1 MAEDMKQNQ
10 DYQLV
15 MKFLQLIKP
24 GDMDEDSANQLMMIG
39 QRIQNGGI
47 LSDKEREMFRSVVGA
62 MPMEGEM
69 QMSYEVDGRMEAM
82 TPSQMQAARDSGEI
96 TPMGAMTDAQKRMM
110 QEEAFQRMIMEQ
122 NEMQQRAMDQ
132 RMMDDINAGS
142 AAPMTSPRPMARP
155 MRQEAIMAE
164 VNVENMEE
172 NADLFME
179 KMGFPHDADGLEMT
193 DEQLVNFLMLC
204 YQEKYGMHDEE
215 YEEDCDCDHGD
226 EDCDCGHHE
235 MMMPDDGIKVK
246 VMRVG
251 DGGSV
256 HEMMNEI
263 LGGY

>member
-1 MAEDMKQNQ
+1 MPEVKANP

-15 MKFLQLIKP
+15 MNFLKLIQP
-24 GDMDEDSANQLMMIG
+24 GDMDEQSANQLMMIG
-39 QRIQNGGI
+39 QRIQNGGS
-47 LSDKEREMFRSVVGA
+47 LSDKEREMFQSVVGA
-62 MPMEGEM
+62 MPMGGETPAPM
-69 QMSYEVDGRMEAM
+69 PEQAM
-82 TPSQMQAARDSGEI
+82 PNTG
-96 TPMGAMTDAQKRMM
+96 MTDAQKRMAEEEAYFKRLREEQEQMYNMSQQAM
-110 QEEAFQRMIMEQ
+110 QEQ
-122 NEMQQRAMDQ
+122 MQ
-132 RMMDDINAGS
+132 S

-172 NADLFME
+172 NAGLFME
-179 KMGFPHDADGLEMT
+179 KMGFPHDAAGLEMT

-204 YQEKYGMHDEE
+204 YQEKYGMHEEE

>member
-1 MAEDMKQNQ
+1 MPEVKENP

-15 MKFLQLIKP
+15 MNFLKLIQP
-24 GDMDEDSANQLMMIG
+24 GDMDEQSANQLMMIG
-39 QRIQNGGI
+39 QRIQNGGS
-47 LSDKEREMFRSVVGA
+47 LSDKEREMFQSVVGA
-62 MPMEGEM
+62 MPEM

-82 TPSQMQAARDSGEI
+82 TPSQMEAARASGEI
-96 TPMGAMTDAQKRMM
+96 TPNTGMTDAQKRMAEEEAYFKRLREEQEQMYNMSQQAM
-110 QEEAFQRMIMEQ
+110 QEQ
-122 NEMQQRAMDQ
+122 MQ
-132 RMMDDINAGS
+132 S

-172 NADLFME
+172 NAGLFME
-179 KMGFPHDADGLEMT
+179 KMGFPHDAAGLEMT

-204 YQEKYGMHDEE
+204 YQEKYGMHEEE

>member
-1 MAEDMKQNQ
+1 MPEVKENP

-15 MKFLQLIKP
+15 MNFLKLIRP
-24 GDMDEDSANQLMMIG
+24 GDMDEQSANQLMMIG
-39 QRIQNGGI
+39 QRIQNGGS
-47 LSDKEREMFRSVVGA
+47 LSDKEREMFQSVVGA
-62 MPMEGEM
+62 MPMGGETPAPM
-69 QMSYEVDGRMEAM
+69 PEQAM
-82 TPSQMQAARDSGEI
+82 PNTG
-96 TPMGAMTDAQKRMM
+96 MTDAQKRMAEEEAYFKRLREEQEQMYNMSQQAM
-110 QEEAFQRMIMEQ
+110 QEQ
-122 NEMQQRAMDQ
+122 MQ
-132 RMMDDINAGS
+132 S

-172 NADLFME
+172 NAGLFME
-179 KMGFPHDADGLEMT
+179 KMGFPHDAAGLEMT

-204 YQEKYGMHDEE
+204 YQEKYGMHEEE

>member
-1 MAEDMKQNQ
+1 MPEVKANP

-15 MKFLQLIKP
+15 MNFLKLIQP
-24 GDMDEDSANQLMMIG
+24 GDMDEQSANQLMMIG
-39 QRIQNGGI
+39 QRIQNGGA
-47 LSDKEREMFRSVVGA
+47 LSDKEREMFQSVVGA

-69 QMSYEVDGRMEAM
+69 PAP
-82 TPSQMQAARDSGEI
+82 TPPPATANTG
-96 TPMGAMTDAQKRMM
+96 MTDAQKRMAEEEAYFKRLREEQEQMYNMSQQAM
-110 QEEAFQRMIMEQ
+110 QEQ
-122 NEMQQRAMDQ
+122 MQ
-132 RMMDDINAGS
+132 S

-172 NADLFME
+172 NAGLFME
-179 KMGFPHDADGLEMT
+179 KMGFPHDAAGLEMT

-204 YQEKYGMHDEE
+204 YQEKYGMHEEE

>member
-1 MAEDMKQNQ
+1 MPEVKANP

-15 MKFLQLIKP
+15 MKFLQLIQP
-24 GDMDEDSANQLMMIG
+24 GDMDEQSANQLMMIG
-39 QRIQNGGI
+39 QRIQNGGV
-47 LSDKEREMFRSVVGA
+47 LSDKEREMFQSVVGA
-62 MPMEGEM
+62 MPMGGE
-69 QMSYEVDGRMEAM
+69 
-82 TPSQMQAARDSGEI
+82 TPAPTSPPATANTG
-96 TPMGAMTDAQKRMM
+96 MTDAQKRMAEEEAYFKRLREEQEQMYNMSQQAM
-110 QEEAFQRMIMEQ
+110 QEQ
-122 NEMQQRAMDQ
+122 MQ
-132 RMMDDINAGS
+132 S

-172 NADLFME
+172 NAGLFME
-179 KMGFPHDADGLEMT
+179 KMGFPHDAAGLEMT

-204 YQEKYGMHDEE
+204 YQEKYGMHEEE

>member
-1 MAEDMKQNQ
+1 MPEVKANP

-15 MKFLQLIKP
+15 MNFLKLIQP
-24 GDMDEDSANQLMMIG
+24 GDMDEQSANQLMMIG
-39 QRIQNGGI
+39 QRIQNGGS
-47 LSDKEREMFRSVVGA
+47 LSEKEREIFQSVVGA
-62 MPMEGEM
+62 MPMEGA
-69 QMSYEVDGRMEAM
+69 SGSR
-82 TPSQMQAARDSGEI
+82 PSPTSPPATANTG
-96 TPMGAMTDAQKRMM
+96 MTDAQKRMAEEEAYFKRLREEQEQMYNMSQQAM
-110 QEEAFQRMIMEQ
+110 QEQ
-122 NEMQQRAMDQ
+122 MQ
-132 RMMDDINAGS
+132 S

-172 NADLFME
+172 NAGLFME
-179 KMGFPHDADGLEMT
+179 KMGFPHDAAGLEMT

-204 YQEKYGMHDEE
+204 YQEKYGMHEEE

>member
-1 MAEDMKQNQ
+1 MPEVKANP

-15 MKFLQLIKP
+15 MNFLKLIQP
-24 GDMDEDSANQLMMIG
+24 GDMDEQSANQLMMIG
-39 QRIQNGGI
+39 QRIQNGGS
-47 LSDKEREMFRSVVGA
+47 LSDKEREMFQSVVGA
-62 MPMEGEM
+62 MPMEG
-69 QMSYEVDGRMEAM
+69 AM
-82 TPSQMQAARDSGEI
+82 PA
-96 TPMGAMTDAQKRMM
+96 PMPAPATANTGMTDAQKRMAEEEAYFKRLREEQEQMYNMSQQAM
-110 QEEAFQRMIMEQ
+110 QEK
-122 NEMQQRAMDQ
+122 MQ
-132 RMMDDINAGS
+132 S

-164 VNVENMEE
+164 VNVQNMEE
-172 NADLFME
+172 NAELFMA
-179 KMGFPHDADGLEMT
+179 KMGFPHDADGLNMT
-193 DEQLVNFLMLC
+193 DEQLVNFVLLCQQEYMLGG
-204 YQEKYGMHDEE
+204 EDE

-226 EDCDCGHHE
+226 DDCDCHHDE

>member
-1 MAEDMKQNQ
+1 MPEVKANP

-15 MKFLQLIKP
+15 MNFLKLIQP
-24 GDMDEDSANQLMMIG
+24 GDMDEQSANQLMMIG
-39 QRIQNGGI
+39 QRIQNGGS
-47 LSDKEREMFRSVVGA
+47 LSDKEREMFQSVVGA
-62 MPMEGEM
+62 MPMEG
-69 QMSYEVDGRMEAM
+69 A
-82 TPSQMQAARDSGEI
+82 
-96 TPMGAMTDAQKRMM
+96 MGAMPSPTSPPATANTGMTDAQKRMAEEEAYFKRLREEQEQMYNMSQQAM
-110 QEEAFQRMIMEQ
+110 QEQ
-122 NEMQQRAMDQ
+122 MQ
-132 RMMDDINAGS
+132 S

-164 VNVENMEE
+164 VNVANMEE
-172 NADLFME
+172 NSELFME

-204 YQEKYGMHDEE
+204 HQVQYGMHEEE